1 MTVVNLQHSSSSSL
15 PVSLR
20 LPLSPTTSPRPTP
33 KPKSTNN
40 TKPTAIRPHTPDL
53 TNSMLESPS
62 QINLANLME
71 KWGGG
76 GPSESIYRL
85 PDPPLPISAFEINL
99 STQSNNSQSSLNDV
113 TYTIN
118 PRIDLGSNC

>member
-99 STQSNNSQSSLNDV
+99 STQSNNSQSSLNAQHDQ
-113 TYTIN
+113 TADIALKHIT
-118 PRIDLGSNC
+118 S